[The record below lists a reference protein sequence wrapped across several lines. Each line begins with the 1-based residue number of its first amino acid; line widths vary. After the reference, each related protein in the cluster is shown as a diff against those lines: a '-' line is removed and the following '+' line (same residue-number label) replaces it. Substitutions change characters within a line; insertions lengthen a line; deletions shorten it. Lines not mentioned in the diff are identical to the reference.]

1 MMIRRRHL
9 VLAALAIPFGATA
22 RDRDPARLDAVR
34 RAVVGH
40 IVPGH
45 TVFAAE
51 AAAFAS
57 ATAALADTPDRAG
70 ADLARARWT
79 ATAVAFQRIR
89 HLRFGP
95 MEAFD
100 RGFRIALFPDPRN
113 SIARDLTET
122 LRNADP
128 ASITQ
133 TAFQTGRIPVQG
145 LPAAE
150 RLLFGEQAERL
161 LVPGEVF
168 RRRLLAAIGLNL
180 STIATD
186 LLRDWTMGDQPH
198 ARAMEGVSDKRF
210 YRDPG
215 EGMLA
220 LFKSLHGGIDFLADR
235 QIARPLGPSLREAR
249 PRSAEAWRSGQSL
262 TLARAALA
270 GVTELHRTGFDPI
283 LRAATPRLA
292 GTVLDG
298 FAAADLAAG
307 KISPGLEAAVADP
320 AGRSAVEALLRA
332 LGEQRRLLTERVAP
346 ALGIPAGFNAMDG
359 D

>member
-1 MMIRRRHL
+1 MIRRRHL
-9 VLAALAIPFGATA
+9 MLAGLALPVTA
-22 RDRDPARLDAVR
+22 AAQDRDAARLDAVR
-34 RAVVGH
+34 RAVAGH

-45 TVFAAE
+45 AAFAAA

-57 ATAALADTPDRAG
+57 ATAAVADTPDA
-70 ADLARARWT
+70 ARAEVARSRWIST
-79 ATAVAFQRIR
+79 TVAFQRIR

-95 MEAFD
+95 MDAFD
-100 RGFRIALFPDPRN
+100 RDFRIALFPDPRN
-113 SIARDLTET
+113 TIARDLAET

-128 ASITQ
+128 SSITQ
-133 TAFQTGRIPVQG
+133 AAFQIGRIPVQG

-150 RLLFGEQAERL
+150 RLLFGDQADLL
-161 LVPGEVF
+161 LVSGETF
-168 RRRLLAAIGLNL
+168 RRTLLAAIGRNL
-180 STIATD
+180 STIATE
-186 LLRDWTMGDQPH
+186 LLQDWTEGDQPH
-198 ARAMEGVSDKRF
+198 ARAMEGMSDKRF

-249 PRSAEAWRSGQSL
+249 PRSAEAWRSVQSL
-262 TLARAALA
+262 ALARAALV

-283 LRAATPRLA
+283 LRAANPRLA
-292 GTVLDG
+292 ATVLDG
-298 FAAADLAAG
+298 FATADLAAG
-307 KISPGLEAAVADP
+307 KIAPGLEAAVADP
-320 AGRSAVEALLRA
+320 AGRQSVEALLRA
-332 LGEQRRLLTERVAP
+332 LGDQRRLLTERVAP